1 MKNVCK
7 LSPKQKEKEKILKLN
22 ALYTGSVVGGGGGKR
37 EEVALNLSKTCRL
50 LGISVYARRGERRFQ
65 RMPP

>member
-22 ALYTGSVVGGGGGKR
+22 VLYTGSGVVGGGR
-37 EEVALNLSKTCRL
+37 EGVALNLSKTCRL
-50 LGISVYARRGERRFQ
+50 LTISVYARRGERRFQ